1 MKLSPGC
8 CRSLEIPASFF
19 PMGQTS
25 TRCRLRF
32 RKDCRPDG
40 FARGA
45 HWCVAEGLTYA
56 ILDEIAATVV
66 NMVGSLA
73 VAGTPSWPDS
83 DLAFSPVGFHLETL
97 SRRSV

>member
-1 MKLSPGC
+1 
-8 CRSLEIPASFF
+8 
-19 PMGQTS
+19 
-25 TRCRLRF
+25 
-32 RKDCRPDG
+32 
-40 FARGA
+40 
-45 HWCVAEGLTYA
+45 VAEGLTYA